1 VLSLKI
7 WGGALGWPPASVTVG
22 TLGVVSGAIVQV
34 YSGVAFHLYQRAAS
48 QFGAFHT
55 CLERTHRYLVAY
67 KIAEQLQGNKDATLH
82 DLVCIMANAPMIL
95 PAEIATETPRS
106 IKGQHREQS

>member
-1 VLSLKI
+1 
-7 WGGALGWPPASVTVG
+7 VG
-22 TLGVVSGAIVQV
+22 TISGAIVQI
-34 YSGVAFHLYQRAAS
+34 YSGVAFHLYQKAAN

-67 KIAEQLQGNKDATLH
+67 KIAEQLEGNKDQTLR

-95 PAEIATETPRS
+95 PAQTAAETPGSSTKGPEVRS
-106 IKGQHREQS
+106 TYH